1 MVFFNY
7 DLPIFSSC
15 DTRRGDADFFRIAY
29 LIAVVEI
36 NRSAMASAHPGC
48 MQLSVVLNLCDLF
61 SIHTSL
67 GAVGS
72 QDIDMHCKQYRRL
85 VVDRYVFIF
94 AAFGRDGESLDFS

>member
-1 MVFFNY
+1 MY
-7 DLPIFSSC
+7 
-15 DTRRGDADFFRIAY
+15 
-29 LIAVVEI
+29 
-36 NRSAMASAHPGC
+36 
-48 MQLSVVLNLCDLF
+48 LCDLF

-94 AAFGRDGESLDFS
+94 AAFGRDGESLDFSWVLFYFYIQNMICNNFLFFHYKLIHNVFYNYYIALFVPLDYYCLYMYSV